1 MENFVS
7 DIFAKK
13 DESPS
18 QGQSPRSAVNPTNI
32 KVVGVGGGGGNA
44 VNRMVEAGLNGVEFV
59 AMNTDQQAL
68 VNSKATQKV
77 QLGAKLTKG
86 RGAGADPEVGQR
98 AAEESKDE
106 IANALKGAQMVF
118 ITAGMGGGTGT
129 GAAPVVAETAHDLG
143 ILTVGIVTKP
153 FAFEGKRKMSMAE
166 QGIANLMMHVDSL
179 IVIPNERLKLI
190 SQEKITLMNA
200 FEAADNVLRQGVE
213 SISSLIN
220 IPAFINLDFA
230 DVRSIMKDAG
240 FAHMGVGVAKGAGKA
255 ENAAKAAISSPLLET
270 SIAGARGV
278 IINITSSPDIGLE
291 DVETAASMIT
301 QSAHPDAN
309 IIWGTAF
316 DERLSDEMSI
326 TVVATGFESTPEVD
340 EPIQAH
346 VDAKRAA
353 QASAQ
358 PAAQPAA
365 APVQPVQPVQPQV
378 NPVMPNPI
386 FTQSFSTG
394 MDTPV
399 AAQPAAPA
407 EEEDDGDYF
416 DDLLSILNKRS

>member
-1 MENFVS
+1 
-7 DIFAKK
+7 
-13 DESPS
+13 
-18 QGQSPRSAVNPTNI
+18 
-32 KVVGVGGGGGNA
+32 
-44 VNRMVEAGLNGVEFV
+44 
-59 AMNTDQQAL
+59 
-68 VNSKATQKV
+68 
-77 QLGAKLTKG
+77 
-86 RGAGADPEVGQR
+86 
-98 AAEESKDE
+98 
-106 IANALKGAQMVF
+106 MVF

-143 ILTVGIVTKP
+143 ILTVGSVTKP
-153 FAFEGKRKMSMAE
+153 FAFEGKRKMSIAE

-200 FEAADNVLRQGVE
+200 FEATDNVLRQGVE

-220 IPAFINLDFA
+220 VPAFINLDFA

-278 IINITSSPDIGLE
+278 IINITSSPDIGLD

-316 DERLSDEMSI
+316 DERLQDEMSI
-326 TVVATGFESTPEVD
+326 TVVATGFESTPGVD
-340 EPIQAH
+340 EPIQAAM
-346 VDAKRAA
+346 DAQKAA
-353 QASAQ
+353 DA
-358 PAAQPAA
+358 AA
-365 APVQPVQPVQPQV
+365 APAAPKAEAPKAKPAVDPVIP
-378 NPVMPNPI
+378 NPVFSNVFNPNV
-386 FTQSFSTG
+386 
-394 MDTPV
+394 DTPV
-399 AAQPAAPA
+399 STTPVSQPEPA
-407 EEEDDGDYF
+407 EEDDGDYF
-416 DDLLSILNKRS
+416 NDLLSILNKRS

>member
-1 MENFVS
+1 MAFVL
-7 DIFAKK
+7 
-13 DESPS
+13 DEEM
-18 QGQSPRSAVNPTNI
+18 QNVTNI
-32 KVVGVGGGGGNA
+32 KVIGVGGGGGNA
-44 VNRMVEAGLNGVEFV
+44 VNRMVESGLSGVEFV

-68 VNSKATQKV
+68 LNSKATQKV

-86 RGAGADPEVGQR
+86 RGAGADPEIGQR

-106 IANALKGAQMVF
+106 ITNALKGAQMVF

-153 FAFEGKRKMSMAE
+153 FAFEGKRKMAQAE
-166 QGIANLMMHVDSL
+166 QGIASLMMHVDSL

-213 SISSLIN
+213 S
-220 IPAFINLDFA
+220 
-230 DVRSIMKDAG
+230 
-240 FAHMGVGVAKGAGKA
+240 
-255 ENAAKAAISSPLLET
+255 ISSPLLET

-353 QASAQ
+353 QAATQ

-378 NPVMPNPI
+378 NPVTPNPI

>member
-1 MENFVS
+1 MAFGLDTGPDNV
-7 DIFAKK
+7 
-13 DESPS
+13 
-18 QGQSPRSAVNPTNI
+18 VTI
-32 KVVGVGGGGGNA
+32 KVIGVGGGGNNV
-44 VNRMVEAGLNGVEFV
+44 VNRMVKSGTKGVDFIAV
-59 AMNTDQQAL
+59 NTDKQAL
-68 VNSKATQKV
+68 AISSATFKIQI
-77 QLGAKLTKG
+77 GEKLTG
-86 RGAGADPEVGQR
+86 GQGAGSDPEVGR
-98 AAEESKDE
+98 KSAEESRSAVSK
-106 IANALKGAQMVF
+106 ALEDADMVF

-153 FAFEGKRKMSMAE
+153 FAFEGKRKMAQAE
-166 QGIANLMMHVDSL
+166 QGIASLMMHVDSL

-353 QASAQ
+353 QQTAVQQ
-358 PAAQPAA
+358 PA
-365 APVQPVQPVQPQV
+365 QPVQPVQPTAPVQPAQQPI
-378 NPVMPNPI
+378 NPPMPNPI